1 MTGTHNSGWLPPFCS
16 KIPLCSTLAH
26 RCYSKLQASGR
37 WSPSYC
43 KTWPK
48 VSQVSAGLIADVV
61 VIKL

>member
-16 KIPLCSTLAH
+16 KVPLCSTLAH

-37 WSPSYC
+37 WSPYHC

-48 VSQVSAGLIADVV
+48 VSKVSAGLIADVV